1 MASLRQIVVNR
12 RDAEARKQ
20 AAVLQRA
27 QELWLQTQYPALLAR
42 QCIGALRGLSS
53 KARTGFG
60 NEICKQLKAR
70 AFERQLFIKDL
81 WIADNTLTLAW
92 SMVQSFLGGP
102 RRQVRCGLPFQ
113 EVIDTEAPQSIL
125 GRDPVDTLYRLFEAC
140 VPSARRVFKNASSP
154 LRLLHINDYILEKAF
169 VYGIV
174 ALSKWLGEDRFP
186 QGVYGHW
193 PPRFP
198 NTPVSE
204 GAPPVDLEAL
214 TSAPSHVLALPEL
227 LPHLRQG
234 SPASS
239 SGA

>member
-1 MASLRQIVVNR
+1 
-12 RDAEARKQ
+12 
-20 AAVLQRA
+20 
-27 QELWLQTQYPALLAR
+27 
-42 QCIGALRGLSS
+42 
-53 KARTGFG
+53 
-60 NEICKQLKAR
+60 
-70 AFERQLFIKDL
+70 
-81 WIADNTLTLAW
+81 
-92 SMVQSFLGGP
+92 MVQSFLGGP

-125 GRDPVDTLYRLFEAC
+125 GRDPVDTLYRLFSAC
-140 VPSARRVFKNASSP
+140 VPAARQVFVDAYRP
-154 LRLLHINDYILEKAF
+154 LRLLHVNDYILEKAF

-174 ALSKWLGEDRFP
+174 ALSKWLGEERFP
-186 QGVYGHW
+186 CGVYGQW
-193 PPRFP
+193 PPPFP
-198 NTPVSE
+198 AGLAPRSE